1 MTILNHV
8 ADVGSALTSSGPV
21 SAILVEVNAL
31 LRLWRL
37 VIIIA
42 TVEGIATV
50 GTVGLGRLLVR
61 VALAGGDA
69 HIAIVA
75 RLVNARV
82 ATVLGGVD
90 ALSVLYTVRLV
101 NVKSVSLA
109 RKLAVSV
116 HVLSVGIALASG
128 GALMTGAIVVLAVLE
143 EGRNLAVVA
152 AVVRV
157 APVVT
162 DGLHVGAALG
172 VMTVTGGNP
181 NGAHEMRIGAIPGT
195 ALIVDGAGTR
205 KVTVL
210 EHVSGVG
217 VTLALSRPVH
227 ALSIEV
233 LTCFA
238 GVWGS

>member
-1 MTILNHV
+1 M
-8 ADVGSALTSSGPV
+8 
-21 SAILVEVNAL
+21 EVDAL
-31 LRLWRL
+31 LRLRRL
-37 VIIIA
+37 VIIIS

-61 VALAGGDA
+61 VALASGDA

-75 RLVNARV
+75 RRVNARV

-90 ALSVLYTVRLV
+90 ALGVVYTVRLV
-101 NVKSVSLA
+101 LVKSVSFT

-116 HVLSVGIALASG
+116 HILSVGIALASVR
-128 GALMTGAIVVLAVLE
+128 ALVTGAIVVLAMFE

-172 VMTVTGGNP
+172 VMTITSGNP

-195 ALIVDGAGTR
+195 TLIVDGSCTS

-210 EHVSGVG
+210 EHVAGVG
-217 VTLALSRPVH
+217 ITLALSRPVH

-238 GVWGS
+238 GVGGR